1 MTFSSILFPLIL
13 NSSSLTSSIKF
24 IHVDDDNSISCDL
37 IYKDIF
43 YQDNKV
49 NIFFPNLQSLSITSC
64 LLSKPLIEILYEL
77 SQYQLNELTLT
88 ITEDLKY
95 NSDYSQLPQ

>member
-43 YQDNKV
+43 YQDNK
-49 NIFFPNLQSLSITSC
+49 
-64 LLSKPLIEILYEL
+64 PLIEILYEL